1 MTYWEYD
8 EAIRRFQQLLVRLGV
23 EAALQEAGVK
33 SGDTVRIGE
42 NELEWVI

>member
-8 EAIRRFQQLLVRLGV
+8 EAIHRFQKFLARLGV